1 MMTKTEVVLSI
12 LVAGLLVTTLVVA
25 CAGGEEPTD
34 VPAPPPGVTG
44 ADLLQERCST
54 SCHGLNRV
62 EGESETQAE
71 WEATVERMREYGA
84 ELTDEEAQT
93 LVDYLVE
100 NYGP

>member
-1 MMTKTEVVLSI
+1 MMTNTRVVLSI
-12 LVAGLLVTTLVVA
+12 LFAGLVVTTLIVA
-25 CAGGEEPTD
+25 CAGGEEPTE
-34 VPAPPPGVTG
+34 VPVPPPGVTG
-44 ADLLQERCST
+44 ADLLQERCT
-54 SCHGLNRV
+54 ACHGLNRV

-84 ELTDEEAQT
+84 ELTDEEAQM